1 LRIHRHADV
10 QEQATLFVAANDRRV
25 LKYQNMVAARTAI
38 SHMSTG
44 GCEYLLNRHG
54 IIMEKSVQTDF
65 SGSAAAQPAQG
76 NALGAQT
83 SSLSQK
89 PGPLFSRRKSP
100 KWPSDSNIEPSKE
113 AHHAQLYLIQSHL
126 SR

>member
-1 LRIHRHADV
+1 
-10 QEQATLFVAANDRRV
+10 
-25 LKYQNMVAARTAI
+25 
-38 SHMSTG
+38 MSTG

-65 SGSAAAQPAQG
+65 SGSAAAQPAQR

-100 KWPSDSNIEPSKE
+100 KCPSDSNIEPSKE
-113 AHHAQLYLIQSHL
+113 ATHTEGNHIQSQL